1 MRIFSLKYNVTHT
14 KICIIGGG
22 SAGLN
27 ISAHFSK
34 HYDPKQIRIFEPSQI
49 HYYQPGF
56 TMVGGNLVDGKVT
69 YTENWRLYN
78 KSIHWTQ

>member
-1 MRIFSLKYNVTHT
+1 MIRNLRLHFFITHT

-27 ISAHFSK
+27 LSAHLSK
-34 HYDPKQIRIFEPSQI
+34 LYDPKSIRVFEPATT

-56 TMVGGNLVDGKVT
+56 TMVGGDIVEGSKVHT
-69 YTENWRLYN
+69 
-78 KSIHWTQ
+78 